1 MSENIQ
7 PQQQFYFDHAQ
18 RGPDAGAAMH
28 PSHHLSGTHPTVVC
42 ISQTINNVV
51 LTFPA
56 SYPGFRRGSMR
67 MFLQQ
72 DTAKMY
78 VLSLISTFRD
88 SYYDIVSELGLL
100 LVLMLAIS
108 ENFRKTSQI

>member
-1 MSENIQ
+1 
-7 PQQQFYFDHAQ
+7 
-18 RGPDAGAAMH
+18 
-28 PSHHLSGTHPTVVC
+28 
-42 ISQTINNVV
+42 
-51 LTFPA
+51 
-56 SYPGFRRGSMR
+56 MR

-108 ENFRKTSQI
+108 ENFHKMSQI